1 MTKYDSVLEIRDEL
15 IRIRLLLDE
24 LPTKGKQKFTQLIKD
39 LE

>member
-1 MTKYDSVLEIRDEL
+1 MVSNLAIRDEL

-24 LPTKGKQKFTQLIKD
+24 LPSKGKQKLTQLIKD